1 MYYAACKTTEA
12 TFFFRNMTQSTFKL
26 WLIGQFPDHL
36 NHFIYEVRSM
46 LLDRWS
52 CLGLMKKARERNF
65 FLWPWFIRIK
75 WWIHRWAMSDE
86 GGQYGVPHVLFRI
99 PQSDNPLIPCTATT
113 YNMLL
118 LDSWCDVEK
127 KCQCHGHDKTVQYLE
142 AIHDCLLEYLSSWVR
157 RTSLQLYWIL
167 GLDIKI

>member
-52 CLGLMKKARERNF
+52 CLDANEEGEGKKLLPVAMIHKNQMMDPSVSYER
-65 FLWPWFIRIK
+65 R
-75 WWIHRWAMSDE
+75 
-86 GGQYGVPHVLFRI
+86 
-99 PQSDNPLIPCTATT
+99 
-113 YNMLL
+113 
-118 LDSWCDVEK
+118 
-127 KCQCHGHDKTVQYLE
+127 
-142 AIHDCLLEYLSSWVR
+142 
-157 RTSLQLYWIL
+157 
-167 GLDIKI
+167 